1 MLLITHNH
9 KSDDADPVNRVIGS
23 AGLTGAVDGIFVL
36 EKNKRIGC
44 MARLTIANRDTESHQ
59 FNLRFD
65 RQDCRWYFVLETYV
79 DDDCGENNTLYIL
92 MECLLDEAPTWRGT
106 ATQLCAALTALDRE
120 FFISPIGLAKTLK
133 NNQVLLKSKYR
144 IDCNFTRNKT
154 TRLIELSRDTI
165 VADYETV
172 EREPLRLVG

>member
-1 MLLITHNH
+1 MKH
-9 KSDDADPVNRVIGS
+9 R
-23 AGLTGAVDGIFVL
+23 
-36 EKNKRIGC
+36 
-44 MARLTIANRDTESHQ
+44 
-59 FNLRFD
+59 
-65 RQDCRWYFVLETYV
+65 
-79 DDDCGENNTLYIL
+79 
-92 MECLLDEAPTWRGT
+92 RGT
-106 ATQLCAALTALDRE
+106 ATQLCTALTALDRE